1 MEKISVVFA
10 LFAALILVVSCGG
23 SEDPGQIVDS
33 DQTVDGC
40 GGQEDSGQTVDG
52 RMWSSRSSSTYNWSD
67 AFSYCDNLTE
77 GGYSDWRLPNI
88 NELRTLIKNCA
99 GSQAGGSCAVQDPDC
114 LSSSCCVDNN
124 CSCYYMEN
132 NCGYYSKLGDPD
144 GVELW
149 SSSASD
155 RDGGRRAWRV
165 RFGYGDVK
173 DNYKSSHR
181 NVRCVR

>member
-1 MEKISVVFA
+1 MKKISAVFA

-23 SEDPGQIVDS
+23 SEDP
-33 DQTVDGC
+33 
-40 GGQEDSGQTVDG
+40 GQTVDG

-114 LSSSCCVDNN
+114 LSSSCCIN

-149 SSSASD
+149 SSSTLSD
-155 RDGGRRAWRV
+155 GTDCAWRV
-165 RFGYGDVK
+165 NFEDGSVDGSNK
-173 DNYKSSHR
+173 SGSNY
-181 NVRCVR
+181 VRCVR